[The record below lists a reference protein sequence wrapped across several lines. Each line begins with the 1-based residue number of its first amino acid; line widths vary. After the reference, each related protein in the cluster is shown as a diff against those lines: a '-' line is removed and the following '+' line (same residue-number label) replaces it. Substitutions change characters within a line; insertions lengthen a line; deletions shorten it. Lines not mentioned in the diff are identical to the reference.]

1 MYFSAHDVGHM
12 QSMVWNWPQSDVRVI
27 VVTDGSRILGL
38 GDLGVNGM
46 GIPIGKLALY
56 CAAGGI
62 APHRVMPVQID
73 VGTDNA
79 ALRDDPFYLG
89 LKTPRLQ
96 GEEYYGVLAEF
107 MHAVKARWPKVLIQ
121 FEDFSSDKALN
132 LLDKYRGSHLC
143 FNDDIQGTGA
153 TCLAGAMACLRQRGL
168 PVAALAEQ
176 RVVIAG
182 AGSAGAGVAA
192 ALRDGMVAESRGA
205 LTPEQ
210 AARNFWMLD
219 KDGLLARGGADEA
232 GFTPEQLEYA
242 RPAGGGELARGASL
256 LDVVRAVKPTMLL
269 GLSTVRGLFDEP
281 VIRALGE
288 GCEHP
293 VVMPLSNP
301 TRNAECTA
309 EEAYTWTDGRAI
321 VASGSPFAPVELRGK
336 TYIPSQCNNMFI
348 FPGVGLGASLCGS
361 KVVTDGMLHAA
372 SVACAEAVDA
382 DEMARGQVFP
392 SVGRIRGVS
401 QKVAVA
407 VIEAA
412 VREGLANRASFD
424 DDLHE
429 WVNQRMYY
437 PAYVPITHSPY
448 RE

>member
-1 MYFSAHDVGHM
+1 
-12 QSMVWNWPQSDVRVI
+12 
-27 VVTDGSRILGL
+27 
-38 GDLGVNGM
+38 
-46 GIPIGKLALY
+46 
-56 CAAGGI
+56 
-62 APHRVMPVQID
+62 
-73 VGTDNA
+73 
-79 ALRDDPFYLG
+79 
-89 LKTPRLQ
+89 
-96 GEEYYGVLAEF
+96 
-107 MHAVKARWPKVLIQ
+107 
-121 FEDFSSDKALN
+121 
-132 LLDKYRGSHLC
+132 
-143 FNDDIQGTGA
+143 
-153 TCLAGAMACLRQRGL
+153 
-168 PVAALAEQ
+168 
-176 RVVIAG
+176 
-182 AGSAGAGVAA
+182 
-192 ALRDGMVAESRGA
+192 
-205 LTPEQ
+205 
-210 AARNFWMLD
+210 
-219 KDGLLARGGADEA
+219 
-232 GFTPEQLEYA
+232 
-242 RPAGGGELARGASL
+242 
-256 LDVVRAVKPTMLL
+256 
-269 GLSTVRGLFDEP
+269 
-281 VIRALGE
+281 
-288 GCEHP
+288 
-293 VVMPLSNP
+293 MPLSNP

-412 VREGLANRASFD
+412 VREGLTLQRSVALKKRTIMELANRASFD